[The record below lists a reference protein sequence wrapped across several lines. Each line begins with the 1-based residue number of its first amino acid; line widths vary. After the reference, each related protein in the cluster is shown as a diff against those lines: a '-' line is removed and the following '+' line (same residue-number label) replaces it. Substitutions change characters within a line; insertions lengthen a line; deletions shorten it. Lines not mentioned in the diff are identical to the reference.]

1 MPCSQGRCLFQGW
14 ADLFSE
20 SGPMHPLA
28 KPIKNKATIM
38 VQKNLIGLLSDI
50 QKSVAFRVD

>member
-1 MPCSQGRCLFQGW
+1 
-14 ADLFSE
+14 
-20 SGPMHPLA
+20 MHPLA